1 MKVSKKEDSIM
12 KNYVRI
18 LLALVALIACLSLAA
33 CSADSDY
40 DDRDPE
46 GDQLPTLIH
55 SYSIDSESEEVGK
68 LKNML
73 EDKCKALG
81 GYIEDKRISYSG
93 GECDSFDI
101 VYRIPQK
108 NAEIFIDYI
117 EANSEIEYL
126 RDDTSYAEG
135 NSEQVGIER
144 STLVKKAEL
153 LENML
158 DYDHSL
164 SVDEKTEI
172 IDEIA
177 EIHKKLD
184 KIDAAFSDARYATV
198 ELSVYE
204 APSALDNFMA
214 FFIIIFMFAFYP
226 TFAIVAI
233 IVVVVIIKKSKKKK
247 AQEAK

>member
-40 DDRDPE
+40 DDRAPE

-55 SYSIDSESEEVGK
+55 SYNIDSETKEVGK

-73 EDKCKALG
+73 EDKCNALG
-81 GYIEDKRISYSG
+81 GYIEDKNISYIS

-101 VYRIPQK
+101 VYRIPQSK
-108 NAEIFIDYI
+108 VDLFIDYI

-135 NSEQVGIER
+135 NSEQVAIER
-144 STLVKKAEL
+144 STLVTKAEL

-158 DYDHSL
+158 YDNSL
-164 SVDEKTEI
+164 SVSEKTKI
-172 IDEIA
+172 VDDIA
-177 EIHKKLD
+177 EIHKKID
-184 KIDAAFSDARYATV
+184 RIDAAFSDARFATV
-198 ELSVYE
+198 ELSVHS
-204 APSALDNFMA
+204 APTALDNFMS

-226 TFAIVAI
+226 TFVIVAI
-233 IVVVVIIKKSKKKK
+233 IVVVVIIKKNKKKK

>member
-18 LLALVALIACLSLAA
+18 LLAIIAVIACLSLVA

-40 DDRDPE
+40 DDRAPE

-55 SYSIDSESEEVGK
+55 SYNIDSETKEVGALKDK
-68 LKNML
+68 L
-73 EDKCKALG
+73 EAKCNALG
-81 GYIEDKRISYSG
+81 GYIEDKNISYISC
-93 GECDSFDI
+93 ECDSFDI
-101 VYRIPQK
+101 VYRIPQSK
-108 NAEIFIDYI
+108 VDLFIDYI

-135 NSEQVGIER
+135 NSEQVAIER
-144 STLVKKAEL
+144 STLVTKAEL

-158 DYDHSL
+158 YDNSL
-164 SVDEKTEI
+164 SVSEKTKI
-172 IDEIA
+172 VDDIA
-177 EIHKKLD
+177 EIHKKID
-184 KIDAAFSDARYATV
+184 RIDAAFSDARFATV
-198 ELSVYE
+198 ELSVHS
-204 APSALDNFMA
+204 APTALDNFMS

-226 TFAIVAI
+226 TFVIVAI
-233 IVVVVIIKKSKKKK
+233 IVVVVIIKKNKKKK

>member
-1 MKVSKKEDSIM
+1 M

-18 LLALVALIACLSLAA
+18 LLAIIAVIACLSLVA

-55 SYSIDSESEEVGK
+55 SYNIDSESEEVGK

-73 EDKCKALG
+73 EDKCNALG
-81 GYIEDKRISYSG
+81 GYIEDKNISYIS

-101 VYRIPQK
+101 VYRIPQSK
-108 NAEIFIDYI
+108 VDLFIDYI

-135 NSEQVGIER
+135 NSEQVAIER
-144 STLVKKAEL
+144 STLVTKAEL

-158 DYDHSL
+158 YDNSL
-164 SVDEKTEI
+164 SVSEKTKI
-172 IDEIA
+172 VDDIA
-177 EIHKKLD
+177 EIHKKID
-184 KIDAAFSDARYATV
+184 RIDAAFSDARYATV
-198 ELSVYE
+198 ELSVHS
-204 APSALDNFMA
+204 APTALDNFMS

-226 TFAIVAI
+226 TFVIVAI
-233 IVVVVIIKKSKKKK
+233 IVVVVIIKKNKKKK

>member
-1 MKVSKKEDSIM
+1 M

-18 LLALVALIACLSLAA
+18 LLAIIAVIACLSLVA

-40 DDRDPE
+40 DDRAPE

-55 SYSIDSESEEVGK
+55 SYNIDSETKEVGALKDK
-68 LKNML
+68 L
-73 EDKCKALG
+73 EAKCNALG
-81 GYIEDKRISYSG
+81 GYIEDKNISYIS

-101 VYRIPQK
+101 VYRIPQSK
-108 NAEIFIDYI
+108 VDLFIDYI

-135 NSEQVGIER
+135 NSEQVAIER
-144 STLVKKAEL
+144 STLVTKAEL

-158 DYDHSL
+158 YDNSL
-164 SVDEKTEI
+164 SVSEKTKI
-172 IDEIA
+172 VDDIA
-177 EIHKKLD
+177 EIHKKID
-184 KIDAAFSDARYATV
+184 RIDAAFSDARFATV
-198 ELSVYE
+198 ELSVHS
-204 APSALDNFMA
+204 APTALDNFMS

-226 TFAIVAI
+226 TFVIVAI
-233 IVVVVIIKKSKKKK
+233 IVVVVIIKKNKKKK

>member
-1 MKVSKKEDSIM
+1 MKTPIKEDSIM

-18 LLALVALIACLSLAA
+18 LLAIIAVIACLSLVA

-55 SYSIDSESEEVGK
+55 RYNIDSETEEVGALKDK
-68 LKNML
+68 L
-73 EDKCKALG
+73 EAKCKALG
-81 GYIEDKRISYSG
+81 GYIEDKNISYIG

-108 NAEIFIDYI
+108 NVETFIDHI

-135 NSEQVGIER
+135 NSDQVAIER
-144 STLVKKAEL
+144 STLVTKADL
-153 LENML
+153 LERML
-158 DYDHSL
+158 YDNSL
-164 SVDEKTEI
+164 SVSEKTEI
-172 IDEIA
+172 VEEIA
-177 EIHKKLD
+177 EINKKID
-184 KIDAAFSDARYATV
+184 RIDAAFSDARYATV
-198 ELSVYE
+198 ELSVYS
-204 APSALDNFMA
+204 APTALDNFMS

-226 TFAIVAI
+226 TFVTVAI
-233 IVVVVIIKKSKKKK
+233 IVVVVIIKKNSKKK

>member
-18 LLALVALIACLSLAA
+18 LLALVALIACLSLVA

-40 DDRDPE
+40 DDRSPE
-46 GDQLPTLIH
+46 SDQLPTLIH
-55 SYSIDSESEEVGK
+55 SYNIDSETKEVGK

-73 EDKCKALG
+73 EDKCNALG
-81 GYIEDKRISYSG
+81 GYIEDKNISYIS

-101 VYRIPQK
+101 VYRIPQSK
-108 NAEIFIDYI
+108 VDLFIDYI

-135 NSEQVGIER
+135 NSEQVAIER
-144 STLVKKAEL
+144 STLVTKAEL

-158 DYDHSL
+158 YDNSL
-164 SVDEKTEI
+164 SVSEKTKI
-172 IDEIA
+172 VDDIA
-177 EIHKKLD
+177 EIHKKID
-184 KIDAAFSDARYATV
+184 RIDAAFSDARFATV
-198 ELSVYE
+198 ELSVHS
-204 APSALDNFMA
+204 APTALDNFMS

-226 TFAIVAI
+226 TFVIVAI
-233 IVVVVIIKKSKKKK
+233 IVVVVIIKKNKKKK

>member
-1 MKVSKKEDSIM
+1 M

-18 LLALVALIACLSLAA
+18 LLAIIAVIACLSLVA

-40 DDRDPE
+40 DDRAPE

-55 SYSIDSESEEVGK
+55 SYNIDSESEEVGK

-73 EDKCKALG
+73 EDKCNALG
-81 GYIEDKRISYSG
+81 GYIEDKNISYIS

-101 VYRIPQK
+101 VYRIPQSK
-108 NAEIFIDYI
+108 VDLFIDYI

-135 NSEQVGIER
+135 NSEQVAIER
-144 STLVKKAEL
+144 STLVTKAEL
-153 LENML
+153 LEDML
-158 DYDHSL
+158 YDNSL
-164 SVDEKTEI
+164 SVSEKTKI
-172 IDEIA
+172 VDDIA
-177 EIHKKLD
+177 EIHKKID
-184 KIDAAFSDARYATV
+184 RIDAAFSDARFATV
-198 ELSVYE
+198 ELSVHS
-204 APSALDNFMA
+204 APTALDNFMS

-226 TFAIVAI
+226 TFVIAAI
-233 IVVVVIIKKSKKKK
+233 IVVVVIIKKNKKKK

>member
-12 KNYVRI
+12 KKYVRI
-18 LLALVALIACLSLAA
+18 LLAIIAVIACLSLVA

-40 DDRDPE
+40 DDRAPE

-55 SYSIDSESEEVGK
+55 SYNIDSETKEVGALKDK
-68 LKNML
+68 L
-73 EDKCKALG
+73 ETKCNALG
-81 GYIEDKRISYSG
+81 GYIEDKNISYIS

-101 VYRIPQK
+101 VYRIPQSK
-108 NAEIFIDYI
+108 VDLFIDYI

-135 NSEQVGIER
+135 NSEQVAIER
-144 STLVKKAEL
+144 STLVTKAEL

-158 DYDHSL
+158 YDNSL
-164 SVDEKTEI
+164 SVSEKTKI
-172 IDEIA
+172 VDDIA
-177 EIHKKLD
+177 EIHKKID
-184 KIDAAFSDARYATV
+184 RIDAAFSDARFATV
-198 ELSVYE
+198 ELSVHS
-204 APSALDNFMA
+204 APTALDNFMS

-226 TFAIVAI
+226 TFVIVAI
-233 IVVVVIIKKSKKKK
+233 IVVVVIIKKNKKKK

>member
-18 LLALVALIACLSLAA
+18 LLAIIAVIACLSLVA

-40 DDRDPE
+40 DDRAPE

-55 SYSIDSESEEVGK
+55 SYNIDSETKEVGALKDK
-68 LKNML
+68 L
-73 EDKCKALG
+73 EAKCNALG
-81 GYIEDKRISYSG
+81 GYIEDKNISYIS

-101 VYRIPQK
+101 VYRIPQSK
-108 NAEIFIDYI
+108 VDLFIDYI

-135 NSEQVGIER
+135 NSEQVAIER
-144 STLVKKAEL
+144 STLVTKAEL

-158 DYDHSL
+158 YDNSL
-164 SVDEKTEI
+164 SVSEKTKI
-172 IDEIA
+172 VDDIA
-177 EIHKKLD
+177 EIHKKID
-184 KIDAAFSDARYATV
+184 RIDAAFSDARFATV
-198 ELSVYE
+198 ELSVHS
-204 APSALDNFMA
+204 APTALDNFMS

-226 TFAIVAI
+226 TFVIVAI
-233 IVVVVIIKKSKKKK
+233 IVVVVIIKKNKKKK
-247 AQEAK
+247 AQEAE

>member
-12 KNYVRI
+12 KKYVRF

-40 DDRDPE
+40 DDRAPE

-55 SYSIDSESEEVGK
+55 SYNIDSETKEVGALKDK
-68 LKNML
+68 L
-73 EDKCKALG
+73 EAKCKALG
-81 GYIEDKRISYSG
+81 GYIEDKNISYIS

-101 VYRIPQK
+101 VYRIPQSK
-108 NAEIFIDYI
+108 VDLFIDYI

-135 NSEQVGIER
+135 NSKQVAIER
-144 STLVKKAEL
+144 STLVTKAEL

-158 DYDHSL
+158 YDNSL
-164 SVDEKTEI
+164 SVSEKTKI
-172 IDEIA
+172 VDDIA
-177 EIHKKLD
+177 EIHKKID
-184 KIDAAFSDARYATV
+184 RIDAAFSDARFATV
-198 ELSVYE
+198 ELSVYS
-204 APSALDNFMA
+204 APTALDNFMS

-226 TFAIVAI
+226 TFVIVAI
-233 IVVVVIIKKSKKKK
+233 IVVVVIIKKNKKKK

>member
-18 LLALVALIACLSLAA
+18 LLAIIAVIACLSLVA

-40 DDRDPE
+40 DDRAPE

-55 SYSIDSESEEVGK
+55 SYNIDSETKEVGALKDK
-68 LKNML
+68 L
-73 EDKCKALG
+73 ETKCNALG
-81 GYIEDKRISYSG
+81 GYIEDKNISYIG

-101 VYRIPQK
+101 VYRIPQSK
-108 NAEIFIDYI
+108 VDLFIDYI

-135 NSEQVGIER
+135 NSEQVAIER
-144 STLVKKAEL
+144 STLVTKAEL

-158 DYDHSL
+158 YDNSL
-164 SVDEKTEI
+164 SVSEKTKI
-172 IDEIA
+172 VDDIA
-177 EIHKKLD
+177 EIHKKID
-184 KIDAAFSDARYATV
+184 RIDAAFSDARFATV
-198 ELSVYE
+198 ELSVHS
-204 APSALDNFMA
+204 APTALDNFMS

-226 TFAIVAI
+226 TFVIVAI
-233 IVVVVIIKKSKKKK
+233 IVVVVIIKKNKKKK

>member
-18 LLALVALIACLSLAA
+18 LLAIIAVIACLSLVA

-40 DDRDPE
+40 DDRAPE

-55 SYSIDSESEEVGK
+55 SYNIDSETKEVGK

-73 EDKCKALG
+73 EDKCNALG
-81 GYIEDKRISYSG
+81 GYIEDKNISYIS

-101 VYRIPQK
+101 VYRIPQSK
-108 NAEIFIDYI
+108 VDLFIDYI

-135 NSEQVGIER
+135 NSEQVAIER
-144 STLVKKAEL
+144 STLAKKADL
-153 LENML
+153 LEDML
-158 DYDHSL
+158 YDNSL
-164 SVDEKTEI
+164 SVSEKTKI
-172 IDEIA
+172 VDDIA
-177 EIHKKLD
+177 EIHKKID
-184 KIDAAFSDARYATV
+184 RIDAAFSDARFATV
-198 ELSVYE
+198 ELSVHS
-204 APSALDNFMA
+204 APTALDNFMS

-226 TFAIVAI
+226 TFVIVAI
-233 IVVVVIIKKSKKKK
+233 IVVVVIIKKNKKKK

>member
-1 MKVSKKEDSIM
+1 MKTPIKEDSIM

-18 LLALVALIACLSLAA
+18 LLAIIAVIACLSLVA

-55 SYSIDSESEEVGK
+55 SYNIDSESEEVGK

-73 EDKCKALG
+73 EDKCNALG
-81 GYIEDKRISYSG
+81 GYIEDKNISYIS

-101 VYRIPQK
+101 VYRIPQSK
-108 NAEIFIDYI
+108 VDLFIDYI

-135 NSEQVGIER
+135 NSEQVAIER
-144 STLVKKAEL
+144 STLVTKAEL
-153 LENML
+153 LEDML
-158 DYDHSL
+158 YDNSL
-164 SVDEKTEI
+164 SVSEKTKI
-172 IDEIA
+172 VDEIA
-177 EIHKKLD
+177 EIHKKID
-184 KIDAAFSDARYATV
+184 RIDAAFSDARYATV
-198 ELSVYE
+198 ELSVHS
-204 APSALDNFMA
+204 APTALDNFMS

-226 TFAIVAI
+226 TFVIVAI
-233 IVVVVIIKKSKKKK
+233 IVVVVIIKKNKKKK

>member
-18 LLALVALIACLSLAA
+18 LLAIIAVIACLSLVA

-46 GDQLPTLIH
+46 GDQLPALIH
-55 SYSIDSESEEVGK
+55 SYNIDSETKEVGALKDK
-68 LKNML
+68 L
-73 EDKCKALG
+73 ETKCNALG
-81 GYIEDKRISYSG
+81 GYIEDKNISYIS

-101 VYRIPQK
+101 VYRIPQSK
-108 NAEIFIDYI
+108 VDLFIDYI

-135 NSEQVGIER
+135 NSEQVAIER
-144 STLVKKAEL
+144 STLVTKAEL

-158 DYDHSL
+158 YDNSL
-164 SVDEKTEI
+164 SVSEKTKI
-172 IDEIA
+172 VDDIA
-177 EIHKKLD
+177 EIHKKID
-184 KIDAAFSDARYATV
+184 RIDAAFSDARFATV
-198 ELSVYE
+198 ELSVYS
-204 APSALDNFMA
+204 APTALDNFMS

-226 TFAIVAI
+226 TFVIVAI
-233 IVVVVIIKKSKKKK
+233 IVVVVIIKKNKKKK

>member
-12 KNYVRI
+12 KKYVRI
-18 LLALVALIACLSLAA
+18 LLAIIAVIACLSLVA

-55 SYSIDSESEEVGK
+55 SYNIDSETKEVGALKDK
-68 LKNML
+68 L
-73 EDKCKALG
+73 EAKCKALG
-81 GYIEDKRISYSG
+81 GYIEDKNISYIS

-101 VYRIPQK
+101 VYRIPQSK
-108 NAEIFIDYI
+108 VDLFIDYI

-135 NSEQVGIER
+135 NSEQVAIER
-144 STLVKKAEL
+144 STLVTKAEL

-158 DYDHSL
+158 YDNSL
-164 SVDEKTEI
+164 SVSEKTKI
-172 IDEIA
+172 VDDIA
-177 EIHKKLD
+177 EIHKKID
-184 KIDAAFSDARYATV
+184 RIDAAFSDARFATV
-198 ELSVYE
+198 ELSVYS
-204 APSALDNFMA
+204 APTALDNFMS

-226 TFAIVAI
+226 TFVIVAI
-233 IVVVVIIKKSKKKK
+233 IVVVVIIKKNKKKK

>member
-1 MKVSKKEDSIM
+1 MKTPIKEDSIM

-18 LLALVALIACLSLAA
+18 LLAIIAVIACLSLVA

-55 SYSIDSESEEVGK
+55 RYNIDSETEEVGALKDK
-68 LKNML
+68 L
-73 EDKCKALG
+73 EAKCKALG
-81 GYIEDKRISYSG
+81 GYIEDKNISYIG

-108 NAEIFIDYI
+108 NVETFIDHI

-135 NSEQVGIER
+135 NSDQVAIER
-144 STLVKKAEL
+144 STLVTKADL
-153 LENML
+153 LERML
-158 DYDHSL
+158 YDNSL
-164 SVDEKTEI
+164 SVSEKTEI
-172 IDEIA
+172 VEEIA
-177 EIHKKLD
+177 EINK
-184 KIDAAFSDARYATV
+184 KIDRIDTALADARFVTV

-204 APSALDNFMA
+204 APTALDNFMS

-226 TFAIVAI
+226 TFVTVAI
-233 IVVVVIIKKSKKKK
+233 IVVVVIIKKNSKKK

>member
-18 LLALVALIACLSLAA
+18 LLAIIAVIACLSLVA

-40 DDRDPE
+40 DDRAPE

-55 SYSIDSESEEVGK
+55 SYNIDSETKEVGALKDK
-68 LKNML
+68 L
-73 EDKCKALG
+73 EAKCNALG
-81 GYIEDKRISYSG
+81 GYIEDKNISYIG

-101 VYRIPQK
+101 VYRIPQSK
-108 NAEIFIDYI
+108 VDLFIDYI

-135 NSEQVGIER
+135 NSEQVAIER
-144 STLVKKAEL
+144 STLAKKADL
-153 LENML
+153 LEDML
-158 DYDHSL
+158 YDNSL
-164 SVDEKTEI
+164 SVSEKTKI
-172 IDEIA
+172 VDDIA
-177 EIHKKLD
+177 EIHKKID
-184 KIDAAFSDARYATV
+184 RIDAAFSDARFATV
-198 ELSVYE
+198 ELSVHS
-204 APSALDNFMA
+204 APTALDNFMS

-226 TFAIVAI
+226 TFVIVAI
-233 IVVVVIIKKSKKKK
+233 IVVVVIIKKNKKKK

>member
-55 SYSIDSESEEVGK
+55 SYNIDSETEEVGALKDK
-68 LKNML
+68 L
-73 EDKCKALG
+73 EAKCKALG

-153 LENML
+153 LERML
-158 DYDHSL
+158 YDNSL
-164 SVDEKTEI
+164 SVSEKTEI
-172 IDEIA
+172 VEEIA
-177 EIHKKLD
+177 EINKKID
-184 KIDAAFSDARYATV
+184 RIDAAFSDARYATV
-198 ELSVYE
+198 ELSVYS
-204 APSALDNFMA
+204 APTALDNFMS

-226 TFAIVAI
+226 TFVTVAI
-233 IVVVVIIKKSKKKK
+233 IVVVVIIKKNSKKK

>member
-18 LLALVALIACLSLAA
+18 LLAIIAVIACLSLVA

-40 DDRDPE
+40 DDRAPE

-55 SYSIDSESEEVGK
+55 SYNIDSETKEVGALKDK
-68 LKNML
+68 L
-73 EDKCKALG
+73 EAKCNALG
-81 GYIEDKRISYSG
+81 GYIEDKNISYIS

-101 VYRIPQK
+101 VYRIPQSK
-108 NAEIFIDYI
+108 VDLFIDYI

-135 NSEQVGIER
+135 NSEQVAIER
-144 STLVKKAEL
+144 STLVTKAEL

-158 DYDHSL
+158 YDNSL
-164 SVDEKTEI
+164 SVSEKTKI
-172 IDEIA
+172 VDDIA
-177 EIHKKLD
+177 EIHKKID
-184 KIDAAFSDARYATV
+184 RIDAAFSDARFATV
-198 ELSVYE
+198 ELSVHS
-204 APSALDNFMA
+204 APTALDNFMS

-226 TFAIVAI
+226 TFVIVAI
-233 IVVVVIIKKSKKKK
+233 IVVVVIIKKNKKKK
-247 AQEAK
+247 SQEAK

>member
-18 LLALVALIACLSLAA
+18 LLAIIAVIACLSLVA

-40 DDRDPE
+40 DDRAPE

-55 SYSIDSESEEVGK
+55 SYNIDSETKEVGK

-73 EDKCKALG
+73 EDKCNALG
-81 GYIEDKRISYSG
+81 GYIEDKNISYIS

-101 VYRIPQK
+101 VYRIPQSK
-108 NAEIFIDYI
+108 VDLFIDYI

-135 NSEQVGIER
+135 NSEQVAIER
-144 STLVKKAEL
+144 STLVTKAEL

-158 DYDHSL
+158 YDNSL
-164 SVDEKTEI
+164 SVSEKTKI
-172 IDEIA
+172 VDDIA
-177 EIHKKLD
+177 EIHKKID
-184 KIDAAFSDARYATV
+184 RIDAAFSDARFATV
-198 ELSVYE
+198 ELSVHS
-204 APSALDNFMA
+204 APTALDNFMS

-226 TFAIVAI
+226 TFVIVAI
-233 IVVVVIIKKSKKKK
+233 IVVVVIIKKNKKKK

>member
-18 LLALVALIACLSLAA
+18 LLAIIAVIACLSLVA

-40 DDRDPE
+40 QDRDPE
-46 GDQLPTLIH
+46 GDQLPALIH
-55 SYSIDSESEEVGK
+55 SYNIDSETKEVGALKDK
-68 LKNML
+68 L
-73 EDKCKALG
+73 EAKCNELG
-81 GYIEDKRISYSG
+81 GYIEDKNISYIS

-101 VYRIPQK
+101 VYRIPQSK
-108 NAEIFIDYI
+108 VDLFIDYI

-135 NSEQVGIER
+135 NSEQVAIER
-144 STLVKKAEL
+144 STLVTKAEL

-158 DYDHSL
+158 YDNSL
-164 SVDEKTEI
+164 SVSEKTKI
-172 IDEIA
+172 VDDIA
-177 EIHKKLD
+177 EIHKKID
-184 KIDAAFSDARYATV
+184 RIDAAFSDARFATV
-198 ELSVYE
+198 ELSVHS
-204 APSALDNFMA
+204 APTALDNFMS

-226 TFAIVAI
+226 TFVIVAI
-233 IVVVVIIKKSKKKK
+233 IVVVVIIKKNKKKK

>member
-1 MKVSKKEDSIM
+1 MKTPIKEDSIM

-18 LLALVALIACLSLAA
+18 LLAIIAVIACLSLVA

-55 SYSIDSESEEVGK
+55 SYNIDSETEEVGALKDK
-68 LKNML
+68 L
-73 EDKCKALG
+73 EAKCKALG
-81 GYIEDKRISYSG
+81 GYIEDKNISYIG

-108 NAEIFIDYI
+108 NVEAFIDHI

-144 STLVKKAEL
+144 STLVKKIEL
-153 LENML
+153 LERML
-158 DYDHSL
+158 YDNSL
-164 SVDEKTEI
+164 SVSEKTEI
-172 IDEIA
+172 VEEIA
-177 EIHKKLD
+177 EINKKID
-184 KIDAAFSDARYATV
+184 RIDAAFSDARYATV
-198 ELSVYE
+198 ELSVYS
-204 APSALDNFMA
+204 APTALDNFMS
-214 FFIIIFMFAFYP
+214 FFILIFMFAFYP
-226 TFAIVAI
+226 TFVTVAI
-233 IVVVVIIKKSKKKK
+233 IVVVVIIKKNSKKK

>member
-18 LLALVALIACLSLAA
+18 LLAIIAVIACLSLVA

-55 SYSIDSESEEVGK
+55 SYNIDSETKEVGALKDK
-68 LKNML
+68 L
-73 EDKCKALG
+73 EAKCNALG
-81 GYIEDKRISYSG
+81 GYIEDKNISYIS

-101 VYRIPQK
+101 VYRIPQSK
-108 NAEIFIDYI
+108 VDLFIDYI

-135 NSEQVGIER
+135 NSEQVAIER
-144 STLVKKAEL
+144 STLVTKAEL

-158 DYDHSL
+158 YDNSL
-164 SVDEKTEI
+164 SVSEKTKI
-172 IDEIA
+172 VDDIA
-177 EIHKKLD
+177 EIHKKID
-184 KIDAAFSDARYATV
+184 RIDAAFSDARFATV
-198 ELSVYE
+198 ELSVHS
-204 APSALDNFMA
+204 APTALDNFMS

-226 TFAIVAI
+226 TFVIVAI
-233 IVVVVIIKKSKKKK
+233 IVVVVIIKKNKKKK

>member
-18 LLALVALIACLSLAA
+18 LLAIIAVIAYLSLVA

-40 DDRDPE
+40 DDRAPE
-46 GDQLPTLIH
+46 GDQLPALIH
-55 SYSIDSESEEVGK
+55 SYNIDSETKEVGALKDK
-68 LKNML
+68 L
-73 EDKCKALG
+73 EAKCNALG
-81 GYIEDKRISYSG
+81 GYIEDKNISYIS

-101 VYRIPQK
+101 VYRIPQSK
-108 NAEIFIDYI
+108 VDLFIDYI

-135 NSEQVGIER
+135 NSEQVAIER
-144 STLVKKAEL
+144 STLVTKAEL

-158 DYDHSL
+158 YDNSL
-164 SVDEKTEI
+164 SVSEKTKI
-172 IDEIA
+172 VDDIA
-177 EIHKKLD
+177 EIHKKID
-184 KIDAAFSDARYATV
+184 RIDAAFSDARFATV
-198 ELSVYE
+198 ELSVHS
-204 APSALDNFMA
+204 APTALDNFMS

-226 TFAIVAI
+226 TFVIVAI
-233 IVVVVIIKKSKKKK
+233 IVVVVIIKKNKKKK

>member
-1 MKVSKKEDSIM
+1 M

-18 LLALVALIACLSLAA
+18 LLAIIAVIACLSLVA

-55 SYSIDSESEEVGK
+55 SYNIDSETKEVGALKDK
-68 LKNML
+68 L
-73 EDKCKALG
+73 EAKCNALG
-81 GYIEDKRISYSG
+81 GYIEDKNISYIS

-101 VYRIPQK
+101 VYRIPQSK
-108 NAEIFIDYI
+108 VDLFIDYI

-135 NSEQVGIER
+135 NSEQVAIER
-144 STLVKKAEL
+144 STLVTKAEL

-158 DYDHSL
+158 YDNSL
-164 SVDEKTEI
+164 SVSEKTKI
-172 IDEIA
+172 VDDIA
-177 EIHKKLD
+177 EIHKKID
-184 KIDAAFSDARYATV
+184 RIDAAFSDARFATV
-198 ELSVYE
+198 ELSVHS
-204 APSALDNFMA
+204 APTALDNFMS

-226 TFAIVAI
+226 TFVIVAI
-233 IVVVVIIKKSKKKK
+233 IVVVVIIKKNKKKK

>member
-18 LLALVALIACLSLAA
+18 LLAIIAVIACLSLVA

-55 SYSIDSESEEVGK
+55 SYNIDSETKEVGK

-73 EDKCKALG
+73 EDKCNALG
-81 GYIEDKRISYSG
+81 GYIEDKNISYIS

-101 VYRIPQK
+101 VYRIPQSK
-108 NAEIFIDYI
+108 VDLFIDYI

-135 NSEQVGIER
+135 NSEQVAIER
-144 STLVKKAEL
+144 STLVTKAEL

-158 DYDHSL
+158 YDNSL
-164 SVDEKTEI
+164 SVSEKTKI
-172 IDEIA
+172 VDDIA
-177 EIHKKLD
+177 EIHKKID
-184 KIDAAFSDARYATV
+184 RIDAAFSDARYATV
-198 ELSVYE
+198 ELSVHS
-204 APSALDNFMA
+204 APTALDNFMS

-226 TFAIVAI
+226 TFVIVAI
-233 IVVVVIIKKSKKKK
+233 IVVVVIIKKNKKKK

>member
-18 LLALVALIACLSLAA
+18 LLAIIAVIACLSLVA

-55 SYSIDSESEEVGK
+55 SYNIDSETKEVGK

-73 EDKCKALG
+73 EDKCNALG
-81 GYIEDKRISYSG
+81 GYIEDKNISYIS

-101 VYRIPQK
+101 VYRIPQSK
-108 NAEIFIDYI
+108 VDLFIDYI

-135 NSEQVGIER
+135 NSEQVAIER
-144 STLVKKAEL
+144 STLVTKAEL

-158 DYDHSL
+158 YDNSL
-164 SVDEKTEI
+164 SVSEKTKI
-172 IDEIA
+172 VDDIA
-177 EIHKKLD
+177 EIHKKID
-184 KIDAAFSDARYATV
+184 RIDAAFSDARYATV
-198 ELSVYE
+198 ELSVYS
-204 APSALDNFMA
+204 APTALDNFMS

-226 TFAIVAI
+226 TFVIVAI
-233 IVVVVIIKKSKKKK
+233 IVVVVIIKKNKKKK

>member
-18 LLALVALIACLSLAA
+18 LLAIIAVIACLSLVA

-40 DDRDPE
+40 DDRAPE

-55 SYSIDSESEEVGK
+55 SYNIDSETKEVGALKDK
-68 LKNML
+68 L
-73 EDKCKALG
+73 ETKCNALG
-81 GYIEDKRISYSG
+81 GYIEDKNISYIS

-101 VYRIPQK
+101 VYRIPQSK
-108 NAEIFIDYI
+108 VDLFIDYI

-135 NSEQVGIER
+135 NSEQVAIER
-144 STLVKKAEL
+144 STLVTKADL

-158 DYDHSL
+158 YDNSL
-164 SVDEKTEI
+164 SVSEKTKI
-172 IDEIA
+172 VDEIA
-177 EIHKKLD
+177 EIHRKID
-184 KIDAAFSDARYATV
+184 RIDAAFSDARFATV
-198 ELSVYE
+198 ELSVHS
-204 APSALDNFMA
+204 APTALDNFMS

-226 TFAIVAI
+226 TFVIVAI
-233 IVVVVIIKKSKKKK
+233 IVVVVIIKKNKKKK

>member
-12 KNYVRI
+12 KKYVRI

-40 DDRDPE
+40 DDRAPE

-55 SYSIDSESEEVGK
+55 SYNIDSETKEVGALKDK
-68 LKNML
+68 L
-73 EDKCKALG
+73 ETKCNALG
-81 GYIEDKRISYSG
+81 GYIEDKNISYIS

-101 VYRIPQK
+101 VYRIPQSK
-108 NAEIFIDYI
+108 VDLFIDYI

-135 NSEQVGIER
+135 NSEQVAIER
-144 STLVKKAEL
+144 STLVTKAEL

-158 DYDHSL
+158 YDNSL
-164 SVDEKTEI
+164 SVSEKTKI
-172 IDEIA
+172 VDEIA
-177 EIHKKLD
+177 EIHRKID
-184 KIDAAFSDARYATV
+184 RIDAAFSDARFATV
-198 ELSVYE
+198 ELSVHS
-204 APSALDNFMA
+204 APTALDNFMS

-226 TFAIVAI
+226 TFVIVAI
-233 IVVVVIIKKSKKKK
+233 IVVVVIIKKNKKKK

>member
-18 LLALVALIACLSLAA
+18 LLAIIAVIACLSLVA

-40 DDRDPE
+40 DDRAPE
-46 GDQLPTLIH
+46 GDQLPALIH
-55 SYSIDSESEEVGK
+55 SYNIDSETKEVGK

-73 EDKCKALG
+73 EDKCNALG
-81 GYIEDKRISYSG
+81 GYIEDKNISYIS

-101 VYRIPQK
+101 VYRIPQSK
-108 NAEIFIDYI
+108 VDLFIDYI

-135 NSEQVGIER
+135 NSEQVAIER
-144 STLVKKAEL
+144 STLVTKAEL

-158 DYDHSL
+158 YDNSL
-164 SVDEKTEI
+164 SVSEKTKI
-172 IDEIA
+172 VDDIA
-177 EIHKKLD
+177 EIHKKID
-184 KIDAAFSDARYATV
+184 RIDAAFSDARFATV
-198 ELSVYE
+198 ELSVHS
-204 APSALDNFMA
+204 APTALDNFMS

-226 TFAIVAI
+226 TFVIVAI
-233 IVVVVIIKKSKKKK
+233 IVVVVIIKKNKKKK

>member
-12 KNYVRI
+12 KKYVRI
-18 LLALVALIACLSLAA
+18 LLAIIAVIACLSLVA

-40 DDRDPE
+40 DDRAPE

-55 SYSIDSESEEVGK
+55 SYNIDSETKEVGK

-73 EDKCKALG
+73 EDKCNALG
-81 GYIEDKRISYSG
+81 GYIEDKNISYIG

-101 VYRIPQK
+101 VYRIPQSK
-108 NAEIFIDYI
+108 VDLFIDYI

-135 NSEQVGIER
+135 NSEQVAIER
-144 STLVKKAEL
+144 STLVTKAEL

-158 DYDHSL
+158 YDNSL
-164 SVDEKTEI
+164 SVSEKTKI
-172 IDEIA
+172 VDDIA
-177 EIHKKLD
+177 EIHKKID
-184 KIDAAFSDARYATV
+184 RIDAAFSDARYATV
-198 ELSVYE
+198 ELSVYS
-204 APSALDNFMA
+204 APTALDNFMS

-226 TFAIVAI
+226 TFVIVAI
-233 IVVVVIIKKSKKKK
+233 IVVVVIIKKNKKKK

>member
-18 LLALVALIACLSLAA
+18 LLAIIAVIACLSLVA

-40 DDRDPE
+40 DDRAPE

-55 SYSIDSESEEVGK
+55 SYNIDSETKEVGK

-73 EDKCKALG
+73 EDKCNALG
-81 GYIEDKRISYSG
+81 GYIEDKNISYIS

-101 VYRIPQK
+101 VYRIPQSK
-108 NAEIFIDYI
+108 VDLFIDYI

-135 NSEQVGIER
+135 NSEQVAIER
-144 STLVKKAEL
+144 STLVTKAEL

-158 DYDHSL
+158 YDNSL
-164 SVDEKTEI
+164 SVSEKTKI
-172 IDEIA
+172 VDDIA
-177 EIHKKLD
+177 EIHKKID
-184 KIDAAFSDARYATV
+184 RIDAAFSDARFATV
-198 ELSVYE
+198 ELSVHS
-204 APSALDNFMA
+204 APTALDNFMS

-226 TFAIVAI
+226 TFVIVAI
-233 IVVVVIIKKSKKKK
+233 IVVVVIIKKNKKKK
-247 AQEAK
+247 SQEAK

>member
-1 MKVSKKEDSIM
+1 MKK
-12 KNYVRI
+12 YVRI
-18 LLALVALIACLSLAA
+18 LLAIIAVIACLSLVA

-55 SYSIDSESEEVGK
+55 SYNIDSETKEVGALKDK
-68 LKNML
+68 L
-73 EDKCKALG
+73 ETKCNALG
-81 GYIEDKRISYSG
+81 GYIEDKNISYIS

-101 VYRIPQK
+101 VYRIPQSK
-108 NAEIFIDYI
+108 VDLFIDYI

-135 NSEQVGIER
+135 NSEQVAIER
-144 STLVKKAEL
+144 STLVTKAEL

-158 DYDHSL
+158 YDNSL
-164 SVDEKTEI
+164 SVSEKTKI
-172 IDEIA
+172 VDDIA
-177 EIHKKLD
+177 EIHKKID
-184 KIDAAFSDARYATV
+184 RIDAAFSDARFATV
-198 ELSVYE
+198 ELSVHS
-204 APSALDNFMA
+204 APTALDNFMS

-226 TFAIVAI
+226 TFVIVAI
-233 IVVVVIIKKSKKKK
+233 IVVVVIIKKNKKKK

>member
-1 MKVSKKEDSIM
+1 M

-18 LLALVALIACLSLAA
+18 LLAIIAVIACLSLVA

-40 DDRDPE
+40 DDRAPE

-55 SYSIDSESEEVGK
+55 SYNIDSETKEVGALKDK
-68 LKNML
+68 L
-73 EDKCKALG
+73 ETKCNALG
-81 GYIEDKRISYSG
+81 GYIEDKNISYIS

-101 VYRIPQK
+101 VYRIPQSK
-108 NAEIFIDYI
+108 VDLFIDYI

-135 NSEQVGIER
+135 NSEQVAIER
-144 STLVKKAEL
+144 STLVTKAEL

-158 DYDHSL
+158 YDNSL
-164 SVDEKTEI
+164 SVSEKTKI
-172 IDEIA
+172 VDDIA
-177 EIHKKLD
+177 EIHKKID
-184 KIDAAFSDARYATV
+184 RIDAAFSDARFATV
-198 ELSVYE
+198 ELSVHS
-204 APSALDNFMA
+204 APTALDNFMS

-226 TFAIVAI
+226 TFVTVAI

-247 AQEAK
+247 TAEAK

>member
-12 KNYVRI
+12 KKYVRI
-18 LLALVALIACLSLAA
+18 LLAIIAVIACLSLVA

-40 DDRDPE
+40 DDRAPE

-55 SYSIDSESEEVGK
+55 SYNIDSETKEVGALKDK
-68 LKNML
+68 L
-73 EDKCKALG
+73 ETKCNALG
-81 GYIEDKRISYSG
+81 GYIEDKNISYIG

-101 VYRIPQK
+101 VYRIPQSK
-108 NAEIFIDYI
+108 VDLFIDYI

-135 NSEQVGIER
+135 NSEQVAIER
-144 STLVKKAEL
+144 SALVTKAEL

-158 DYDHSL
+158 YDNSL
-164 SVDEKTEI
+164 SVSEKTKI
-172 IDEIA
+172 VDDIA
-177 EIHKKLD
+177 EIHKKID
-184 KIDAAFSDARYATV
+184 RIDAAFSDARYATV
-198 ELSVYE
+198 ELSVYS
-204 APSALDNFMA
+204 APTALDNFMS

-226 TFAIVAI
+226 TFVIVAI
-233 IVVVVIIKKSKKKK
+233 IVVVVIIKKNKKKK